1 MSAAALRRRWVPA
14 AVVATAAAALIAMAV
29 PRLVAG
35 ILLIPG
41 DPILRRVLERV
52 SVSAA
57 ELERLAESRRAA
69 LNWHARGRT
78 GTDLGLALL
87 LRAERMRIVVAE
99 RDLAPARA
107 AIISALAQAPASPHG
122 WLRLAI
128 LEQMATRDAG
138 AVARLVEMSM
148 LTGPAE
154 REILFP
160 RLELA
165 LAVWG
170 HGTGPF
176 RDLVRPQL
184 DWAWRAD
191 RTATARIARRTGA
204 LDVLRTRLAT
214 NRPDE
219 LPALE
224 RVLARLSHEA

>member
-1 MSAAALRRRWVPA
+1 MPGAALRRCWLPA
-14 AVVATAAAALIAMAV
+14 AVIAIAAAVLIAMAV

-35 ILLIPG
+35 VLLIPG
-41 DPILRRVLERV
+41 DPILRRVLERMP
-52 SVSAA
+52 VSAA

-69 LNWHARGRT
+69 LHWHTRGRT

-99 RDLAPARA
+99 RDLGPARA
-107 AIISALAQAPASPHG
+107 ALTDALAQAPASPHG

-128 LEQMATRDAG
+128 LERLATGDAA
-138 AVARLVEMSM
+138 AVARLAEMSM

-165 LAVWG
+165 LAVWDE
-170 HGTGPF
+170 GTETF
-176 RDLVRPQL
+176 RALVRPQL

-191 RTATARIARRTGA
+191 RAATAQAARRAGA
-204 LDVLRTRLAT
+204 LDVLRTMLAT
-214 NRPDE
+214 IRPEDM
-219 LPALE
+219 PALE
-224 RVLARLSHEA
+224 RALARPSPES

>member
-1 MSAAALRRRWVPA
+1 MSKAALRRRWLPA
-14 AVVATAAAALIAMAV
+14 AVIATAAAALIAMAV
-29 PRLVAG
+29 PRVVAG

-41 DPILRRVLERV
+41 DPILRRVLERKP
-52 SVSAA
+52 VSAT

-99 RDLAPARA
+99 RDLVPARA
-107 AIISALAQAPASPHG
+107 ALAAALAQAPASPHG

-128 LEQMATRDAG
+128 LERLATGDTV

-165 LAVWG
+165 LALWG
-170 HGTGPF
+170 EGTDAF
-176 RDLVRPQL
+176 RALVRPQL
-184 DWAWRAD
+184 EWAWRAD
-191 RTATARIARRTGA
+191 RAATAQAARRADA
-204 LDVLRTRLAT
+204 LDVLRTMLAAI
-214 NRPDE
+214 RPEDM
-219 LPALE
+219 PALE
-224 RVLARLSHEA
+224 RVLARLPPEA